1 MVGIHGLTNS
11 NYGKYAVGNNKKTD
25 TTKKA
30 EAAKNSTAA
39 EVKSSEYKLSD
50 KAQKY
55 LDKLRKDYGDYDFV
69 IADAGDD
76 LKGLM
81 KQSSKE
87 FSVVFSSEELE
98 KMADDEKFAAKQ
110 MKHVDTAVNM
120 SKQICEQFGYERM
133 FDKVGNGAT
142 LNSVSVSFDDK
153 GITSMFA
160 ELEKST
166 ADRNEQMQKQIEEKR
181 AEDKKKAQ
189 KTERPRQ
196 SVAEYKAKMQ
206 KVIDEQKKRP
216 PLSETIKTKNLEKIE
231 PTMVQRAPVNAQT
244 IDELFRNMKN
254 VDWNKVPAEVAQAG
268 DKIGFSA

>member
-1 MVGIHGLTNS
+1 MAGINGLTNS
-11 NYGKYAVGNNKKTD
+11 NYGKYAVGSKKNETPKKT
-25 TTKKA
+25 
-30 EAAKNSTAA
+30 EAAKSNTAA
-39 EVKSSEYKLSD
+39 GVQSSEYKLSD

-69 IADAGDD
+69 VADAGDD
-76 LKGLM
+76 MKGLM
-81 KQSSKE
+81 KQATKE

-120 SKQICEQFGYERM
+120 SKRICEEFGHERM
-133 FDKVGNGAT
+133 FGKEGNGAA

-166 ADRNEQMQKQIEEKR
+166 AERNTQMQKQIEEKR
-181 AEDKKKAQ
+181 AEDKADAKKS
-189 KTERPRQ
+189 ERPRQ
-196 SVAEYKAKMQ
+196 TVAEYKAKMQ

-216 PLSETIKTKNLEKIE
+216 APGETVRTKNLEKIE
-231 PTMVQRAPVNAQT
+231 PTMVQRAPVNAKT

-254 VDWNKVPAEVAQAG
+254 IDWNKVPAEVAQKG

>member
-11 NYGKYAVGNNKKTD
+11 NYGKYAVGDNKKTD
-25 TTKKA
+25 TTKKT

-98 KMADDEKFAAKQ
+98 KMADDENFAAKQ

-133 FDKVGNGAT
+133 FGKDGNGAT

-181 AEDKKKAQ
+181 AEDKKEAKKA
-189 KTERPRQ
+189 ERPRQ
-196 SVAEYKAKMQ
+196 TVAEYKAKMQ

-231 PTMVQRAPVNAQT
+231 PTMVQRAPVNAKT

-268 DKIGFSA
+268 DKIGYSA

>member
-1 MVGIHGLTNS
+1 MAGINGLTNS
-11 NYGKYAVGNNKKTD
+11 SYGKYAVGSKKTD
-25 TTKKA
+25 TPKKT
-30 EAAKNSTAA
+30 EAAKSSNAA

-120 SKQICEQFGYERM
+120 SKRICAEFGYERM
-133 FDKVGNGAT
+133 FGKDGNGAS
-142 LNSVSVSFDDK
+142 LKSVSVTFDDK

-160 ELEKST
+160 ELERST
-166 ADRNEQMQKQIEEKR
+166 ADRNAQMQKQIEEKR
-181 AEDKKKAQ
+181 AEDKKETE

-196 SVAEYKAKMQ
+196 TAAEYRAKMQ

-216 PLSETIKTKNLEKIE
+216 DIGDTVSTKNPEKIE
-231 PTMVQRAPVNAQT
+231 PNFVQRATVNAKS

-254 VDWNKVPAEVAQAG
+254 IDWNKVPTEIAQVG
-268 DKIGFSA
+268 V

>member
-1 MVGIHGLTNS
+1 MQ
-11 NYGKYAVGNNKKTD
+11 
-25 TTKKA
+25 
-30 EAAKNSTAA
+30 
-39 EVKSSEYKLSD
+39 SSEYKLSD

-69 IADAGDD
+69 VADAGDD
-76 LKGLM
+76 MKGLI
-81 KQSSKE
+81 KQATKE

-120 SKQICEQFGYERM
+120 SKRICEEFGHERM
-133 FDKVGNGAT
+133 FGKEGNGAA

-166 ADRNEQMQKQIEEKR
+166 ADRNDQMQKQLEKKR
-181 AEDKKKAQ
+181 AEEKA
-189 KTERPRQ
+189 EARPRQ
-196 SVAEYKAKMQ
+196 TVAEYKAKMQ

-216 PLSETIKTKNLEKIE
+216 NIGETVSTKNLEKIE
-231 PTMVQRAPVNAQT
+231 PTMVQRTGISAKS
-244 IDELFRNMKN
+244 IDELFSKIKN
-254 VDWNKVPAEVAQAG
+254 VDWNKVPAEAAQVG
-268 DKIGFSA
+268 DKIGYSA

>member
-1 MVGIHGLTNS
+1 MVGMHGITKGGS
-11 NYGKYAVGNNKKTD
+11 YGKYAVGNSKKTD
-25 TTKKA
+25 APKKA
-30 EAAKNSTAA
+30 DAAKSSTAA
-39 EVKSSEYKLSD
+39 DVKSSEYKLSD

-69 IADAGDD
+69 IANAGDD

-81 KQSSKE
+81 KQSTKE

-98 KMADDEKFAAKQ
+98 KMADDEKFASKQ
-110 MKHVDTAVNM
+110 MQHVDTAVNM

-133 FDKVGNGAT
+133 FGKDNVS

-166 ADRNEQMQKQIEEKR
+166 ADRNTQMQKQIEEKR
-181 AEDKKKAQ
+181 AEDKADAKKS
-189 KTERPRQ
+189 ERPRQ
-196 SVAEYKAKMQ
+196 TVAEYKAKMQ

-216 PLSETIKTKNLEKIE
+216 APGETVRTKNLEKIE
-231 PTMVQRAPVNAQT
+231 PTMVQRAPVNAKS
-244 IDELFRNMKN
+244 INELFRNMKN
-254 VDWNKVPAEVAQAG
+254 IDWNKVPAEVAQKG
-268 DKIGFSA
+268 DKIGYSA

>member
-25 TTKKA
+25 TTKKT
-30 EAAKNSTAA
+30 EATKNSTAA

-133 FDKVGNGAT
+133 FGKVGNGAT

>member
-1 MVGIHGLTNS
+1 MVGMHGIAKGGS
-11 NYGKYAVGNNKKTD
+11 YGKYAVGNSKKND
-25 TTKKA
+25 APKKA
-30 EAAKNSTAA
+30 DAAKSSTAA
-39 EVKSSEYKLSD
+39 DVKSSEYKLSD

-81 KQSSKE
+81 KQSTKE

-98 KMADDEKFAAKQ
+98 KMADDEKFASKQ
-110 MKHVDTAVNM
+110 MQHVDTAVNM

-133 FDKVGNGAT
+133 FGKDNVS

-166 ADRNEQMQKQIEEKR
+166 AERNTQMQKQIEEKR
-181 AEDKKKAQ
+181 AEDKADAKKS
-189 KTERPRQ
+189 ERPRQ
-196 SVAEYKAKMQ
+196 TVAEYKAKMQ

-216 PLSETIKTKNLEKIE
+216 NIGNTVSTKNLEKIE
-231 PTMVQRAPVNAQT
+231 PNFVQRATVNAKS

-254 VDWNKVPAEVAQAG
+254 IDWNKVPTEIAQVG

>member
-1 MVGIHGLTNS
+1 MAGINGLTS
-11 NYGKYAVGNNKKTD
+11 SSYGKYAVGSSKKSETPKKTD
-25 TTKKA
+25 
-30 EAAKNSTAA
+30 AAKSSTAA
-39 EVKSSEYKLSD
+39 GVQSSEYKLSD

-69 IADAGDD
+69 VADAGDD
-76 LKGLM
+76 VKGLM
-81 KQSSKE
+81 KQATKE

-120 SKQICEQFGYERM
+120 SKRICEEFGHERM
-133 FDKVGNGAT
+133 FGKEGNGAA

-160 ELEKST
+160 ELEKTT
-166 ADRNEQMQKQIEEKR
+166 ADRNEQMQKQLEEKR
-181 AEDKKKAQ
+181 AEDKKEAG

-196 SVAEYKAKMQ
+196 TAAEYKAKMQ

-216 PLSETIKTKNLEKIE
+216 NIGDTVSTKNLEMIE
-231 PTMVQRAPVNAQT
+231 PTMVQRTGISAKS
-244 IDELFRNMKN
+244 IDELFSKIKN
-254 VDWNKVPAEVAQAG
+254 VDWNKVPAEAAHVG
-268 DKIGFSA
+268 DKIGYSA

>member
-1 MVGIHGLTNS
+1 MVGMHGIAKGGS
-11 NYGKYAVGNNKKTD
+11 YGKYAVGNSKKND
-25 TTKKA
+25 APKKA
-30 EAAKNSTAA
+30 DAAKSSTAA
-39 EVKSSEYKLSD
+39 DVKSSEYKLSD

-81 KQSSKE
+81 KQSTKE

-98 KMADDEKFAAKQ
+98 KMADDEKFASKQ
-110 MKHVDTAVNM
+110 MQHVDTAVNM

-133 FDKVGNGAT
+133 FGKDNVS

-166 ADRNEQMQKQIEEKR
+166 AERNTQMQKQIEEKR
-181 AEDKKKAQ
+181 AEDKADAKKS
-189 KTERPRQ
+189 ERPRQ
-196 SVAEYKAKMQ
+196 TVAEYKAKMQ

-216 PLSETIKTKNLEKIE
+216 APGETVRTKNLEKIE
-231 PTMVQRAPVNAQT
+231 PTMVQRAPVNAKT

-254 VDWNKVPAEVAQAG
+254 IDWNKVPAEVAQAG
-268 DKIGFSA
+268 DKIGYSA

>member
-25 TTKKA
+25 TTKKT
-30 EAAKNSTAA
+30 EAAKNSTVA

-98 KMADDEKFAAKQ
+98 KMADDENFAAKQ

-133 FDKVGNGAT
+133 FGKDGNGAT

-181 AEDKKKAQ
+181 ADDKKEAK

-231 PTMVQRAPVNAQT
+231 PTMVQRAAVNAQT

>member
-1 MVGIHGLTNS
+1 MAGISNITNS
-11 NYGKYAVGNNKKTD
+11 SYGKYAVGSKKNDTPKKTD
-25 TTKKA
+25 
-30 EAAKNSTAA
+30 AAKSSTAA
-39 EVKSSEYKLSD
+39 GVQSSEYKLSD

-69 IADAGDD
+69 VADAGDD
-76 LKGLM
+76 MKGLM
-81 KQSSKE
+81 KQATKE

-120 SKQICEQFGYERM
+120 SKRICEEFGHERM
-133 FDKVGNGAT
+133 FGKEGNGAA

-160 ELEKST
+160 ELEKTT
-166 ADRNEQMQKQIEEKR
+166 ADRNEQMQKQLEEKR
-181 AEDKKKAQ
+181 AEDKKEAG

-196 SVAEYKAKMQ
+196 TVAEYKAKIQ

-231 PTMVQRAPVNAQT
+231 PTMVQRAPVNAKT

>member
-1 MVGIHGLTNS
+1 MAGINGLTNS
-11 NYGKYAVGNNKKTD
+11 SYGKYAVGSSKKNETPKKT
-25 TTKKA
+25 
-30 EAAKNSTAA
+30 EAAKSNTAA
-39 EVKSSEYKLSD
+39 GVQSSEYKLSD

-69 IADAGDD
+69 VADAGDD
-76 LKGLM
+76 VKGLM
-81 KQSSKE
+81 KQATKE

-133 FDKVGNGAT
+133 FGKDGNGAT

-231 PTMVQRAPVNAQT
+231 PTMVQRAPVNAKT

-268 DKIGFSA
+268 DKIGYSA

>member
-1 MVGIHGLTNS
+1 MAGISNINNS
-11 NYGKYAVGNNKKTD
+11 SYGKYAVGSKKTD
-25 TTKKA
+25 TPKKTD
-30 EAAKNSTAA
+30 AAKSSTAA
-39 EVKSSEYKLSD
+39 GVQSSEYKLSD

-69 IADAGDD
+69 VADAGDD
-76 LKGLM
+76 VKCLM
-81 KQSSKE
+81 KQATKE

-98 KMADDEKFAAKQ
+98 KMADDEKFAAKH

-120 SKQICEQFGYERM
+120 SKRICEEFGHERM
-133 FDKVGNGAT
+133 FGKDGNGAA

-166 ADRNEQMQKQIEEKR
+166 ADRNTQMQKQIEEKR
-181 AEDKKKAQ
+181 SEDKADAKKS
-189 KTERPRQ
+189 ERPRQ
-196 SVAEYKAKMQ
+196 TVAEYKAKMQ

-216 PLSETIKTKNLEKIE
+216 NIGNTVSTKNLEKIE
-231 PTMVQRAPVNAQT
+231 PNFVQRATVNAKS

-254 VDWNKVPAEVAQAG
+254 IDWNKVPTEIAQVG

>member
-1 MVGIHGLTNS
+1 MAGIHGITNS

-25 TTKKA
+25 TTKKT

-98 KMADDEKFAAKQ
+98 KMADDENFAAKQ

-133 FDKVGNGAT
+133 FGKDGNGAT